1 MKAPKIS
8 ILLPCLNARSF
19 LNERIESILTQT
31 VSDWEAIVLDS
42 YSTDGSWEFFQSL
55 ASVDSRFRLYQ
66 IPRGGV
72 YAALNRGIELATG
85 EFLHVATCDDTMVP
99 QFLTELLRAFTLCP
113 QAEIAACDVQLINR
127 GGGKLTAKDM
137 AEYLPAESINDLL
150 GLSTV
155 RFAYLRTEQ
164 QLQLNYRPPPHDCL
178 LHFSTKSVYFSLT
191 QLLIRTS
198 LARSIEPFDTTVGS
212 IADLGWLVRL
222 TNLAGTVHVPR
233 KLAMWRFCGD
243 QLSIQPDRLRLHHI
257 KAMFEHAMPQ
267 IYRRH
272 QLLLTRNECAALMLP
287 IKAYLATSKKAR
299 RGMRL
304 EAFLR
309 ILWMFFRKPAATLRA
324 IRHTQ
329 FSIKTLKATLIPM
342 FLLRLGLGPKDI
354 DQDTTRRAVHS
365 ETGMHSDALH
375 EAKSS
380 NYTTV

>member
-8 ILLPCLNARSF
+8 ILLPCLNARPF

-55 ASVDSRFRLYQ
+55 ASVDPRFRLYQ

-85 EFLHVATCDDTMVP
+85 EFIHVATCDDTMVP
-99 QFLTELLRAFTLCP
+99 EFLTELLQAFTLCP
-113 QAEIAACDVQLINR
+113 QAGIAACDVQLINR
-127 GGGKLTAKDM
+127 SGGELTAKDM

-155 RFAYLRTEQ
+155 RFAYPRREQ

-191 QLLIRTS
+191 QLLIRTT

-212 IADLGWLVRL
+212 IADLGWFVRL
-222 TNLAGTVHVPR
+222 TNFAGTVHVPR
-233 KLAMWRFCGD
+233 KLAMWRFCGN

-267 IYRRH
+267 IYQRH
-272 QLLLTRNECAALMLP
+272 RQLLTRNECAVLMLP
-287 IKAYLATSKKAR
+287 VKAYLATSPAAR
-299 RGMRL
+299 RQMRF
-304 EAFLR
+304 EAYIR
-309 ILWMFFRKPAATLRA
+309 IFWMFVRKPAATVRA
-324 IRHTQ
+324 IRHTR
-329 FSIKTLKATLIPM
+329 FSIKAIKAALVPM
-342 FLLRLGLGPKDI
+342 FFARLRLFPKDVQPQLNQPEAI
-354 DQDTTRRAVHS
+354 TAVPSGTVANRAS
-365 ETGMHSDALH
+365 ETVSRTD
-375 EAKSS
+375 
-380 NYTTV
+380 